1 MRRFGFQLEDDLHE
15 QLKLEAEAEGI
26 SMAAVCRNALQE
38 HLARAK
44 RSEESN
50 VSTWD
55 RLMSQVSDFLSS
67 TKFLP
72 ESTPEAISPS
82 SLELYDSP
90 QRARSRHR
98 PAYVAPRRYNKGL
111 YRSDTRWLDEIWA

>member
-1 MRRFGFQLEDDLHE
+1 MRRFGFRLDDDLHE

-44 RSEESN
+44 RSEESR

-55 RLMSQVSDFLSS
+55 RLLSQVSDFLSS

-72 ESTPEAISPS
+72 ETTPEAISPS
-82 SLELYDSP
+82 SLEFSGSP
-90 QRARSRHR
+90 QRARSRHQ
-98 PAYVAPRRYNKGL
+98 PTYVARRVYK
-111 YRSDTRWLDEIWA
+111 SDTRWLDEIWA